1 MVILI
6 FLVNQIS
13 SFSLTSC
20 CCFPHLSTLININ
33 RIMKMFF
40 GAWFQISHN
49 ENGYENEFKGLNYAE
64 SDCFVAERGWKC
76 IKKEALG
83 ESKEQNSTK
92 KNLRYVIS
100 NECKANCLLF
110 SENSHTIIFYDALC
124 VLWFS
129 ITVIFIW
136 KHSISNTR
144 KFYKIS
150 IFFLLTE

>member
-92 KNLRYVIS
+92 KTFDMLYPMNAKQIAFFFQRILIR
-100 NECKANCLLF
+100 LF
-110 SENSHTIIFYDALC
+110 FMMLC
-124 VLWFS
+124 VCSDSPLPWYS
-129 ITVIFIW
+129 YENIQYRTRENFI
-136 KHSISNTR
+136 K
-144 KFYKIS
+144 
-150 IFFLLTE
+150 